1 MTDAELR
8 LNRVTGVWQM
18 YGAFPY
24 DMSAMNL
31 TNGPT
36 DLIKVDVKFYYERYR
51 FDTVSENISFDA
63 NKLTVLLTNSP
74 MSLGHWVFLQ
84 HRQMSPDM
92 ASK

>member
-1 MTDAELR
+1 MAD
-8 LNRVTGVWQM
+8 VW
-18 YGAFPY
+18 GISY

-63 NKLTVLLTNSP
+63 NKADRVVNQFSDVART
-74 MSLGHWVFLQ
+74 LGIPTAQADVA
-84 HRQMSPDM
+84 RYGI
-92 ASK
+92 